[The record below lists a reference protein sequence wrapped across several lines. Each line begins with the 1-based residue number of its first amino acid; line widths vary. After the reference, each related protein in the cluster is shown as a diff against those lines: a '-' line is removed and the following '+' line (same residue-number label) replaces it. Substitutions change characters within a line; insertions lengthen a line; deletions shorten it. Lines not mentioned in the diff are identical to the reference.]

1 MRPAAVKNAAT
12 SALAAWLVACGAP
25 LPSGNGAHQAGEAG
39 RRKPAQVMSFTGA
52 SWLERE
58 GREVEDKPELV
69 IAAME
74 LAPGLTAADLGAGTG
89 FFTRRIARAVSPG
102 GKVYAVDIQ
111 PEMLELLKK
120 YSAEEGL
127 DNIEPVLGTETD
139 PKLPVG
145 VIDRLLMV
153 DVYHEF
159 QQPEPMLARIRAS
172 LAPGGTVTLVEYRAE
187 GTTAAHIKPEHR
199 MSVEQVLEEWTAAG
213 FLLVDRSEVLPAQH
227 LFTFR
232 ARRGARER

>member
-1 MRPAAVKNAAT
+1 MRRLSEIRQTAACFLAT
-12 SALAAWLVACGAP
+12 WLLACGAP
-25 LPSGNGAHQAGEAG
+25 LPSGRTVAQETP
-39 RRKPAQVMSFTGA
+39 RQPAQVMSFTGA

-58 GREVEDKPELV
+58 SRAVEDKPDLV

-74 LAPGLTAADLGAGTG
+74 LSPGLTAADLGAGTG

-120 YSAEEGL
+120 YAAEEGI
-127 DNIEPVLGTETD
+127 DNVVPVLGSETD
-139 PKLPVG
+139 PNLPPAS
-145 VIDRLLMV
+145 IDRLLMV

-159 QQPEPMLARIRAS
+159 QHPEPMLRKIRES
-172 LAPGGTVTLVEYRAE
+172 LAPGGTVILVEYRLE
-187 GTTAAHIKPEHR
+187 GTTAEHIKPEHR

-213 FLLVDRSEVLPAQH
+213 FLLVDRSEELPAQH

-232 ARRGARER
+232 AKRGARER